1 MEMRNKIK
9 EKIEDGMELL
19 CKKVDPEDL
28 KPGDHIYAY
37 RLYGFYSHHG
47 IYVGGG
53 YVIHY
58 TSTENKGAILSLSGG
73 APETMPPCPKCGY
86 RKNTGRGVIKT
97 CLDCFRKHGEKLHSI
112 HYFMYGAPRW
122 GHLLKNPGTCSI
134 LSCDK
139 TPEQVIEVASKLLGS
154 NEFGV
159 YHVITNNCEHFA
171 TYCKTGVTASEQAA
185 FYSVFEKKL
194 RNCKEWL

>member
-73 APETMPPCPKCGY
+73 APETMPPVQNVGTGKTLAAGSL
-86 RKNTGRGVIKT
+86 RRASIASENTARSFIP
-97 CLDCFRKHGEKLHSI
+97 SI
-112 HYFMYGAPRW
+112 TSCMAHRW